1 MENPEDVKRSRID
14 GTGGVTLYYFEKDYI
29 MRLIH
34 GIARILARML
44 FNRELEEDG
53 EFAAVMEEAERES
66 DDYLRQMV
74 DDGKVNE
81 AEEKLF
87 DLIASASWDEK
98 QKAAL
103 VLSFYDYLNDKSD
116 EFLAVADFS
125 REEIIRGLEDG
136 MKAVGM
142 EIPEYLR
149 I

>member
-1 MENPEDVKRSRID
+1 M
-14 GTGGVTLYYFEKDYI
+14 YYFEKDYI

-87 DLIASASWDEK
+87 DLITSAAWDEK

-116 EFLAVADFS
+116 EFLAAADFS

>member
-1 MENPEDVKRSRID
+1 M
-14 GTGGVTLYYFEKDYI
+14 YYFEKDYI

-87 DLIASASWDEK
+87 DLITSASWNEK

-116 EFLAVADFS
+116 EFLAAADFS